1 MAELEMVAVTPFDAK
16 DVVGLAGGGA
26 RDLVSE
32 TPDEDCAWLA
42 VGVEL
47 VELADEDEDEDEEV
61 EVVVADPGK
70 RPPSRP
76 PPSVELEAVVWV
88 EAELF
93 VKLDWVLVDG
103 ESTEVAGGVGG
114 VVAGGGA
121 CRLAKR

>member
-1 MAELEMVAVTPFDAK
+1 MVVK
-16 DVVGLAGGGA
+16 
-26 RDLVSE
+26 
-32 TPDEDCAWLA
+32 
-42 VGVEL
+42 L
-47 VELADEDEDEDEEV
+47 VELADEDEDEVVD
-61 EVVVADPGK
+61 EVVDPGK

-88 EAELF
+88 GVELL
-93 VKLDWVLVDG
+93 VELDWVLVDG